1 VNPCS
6 AKCRAVSPGGGG
18 DSMKKYE
25 TLFVLIPTLDEEGT
39 KANIEKIKGV
49 IEQDG
54 TVTNIDEWGKRRL
67 AYEINDIAEGY
78 YVLINF
84 EANPELPKEL
94 DRIFRISDTVLRHI
108 IVNLEEK

>member
-1 VNPCS
+1 
-6 AKCRAVSPGGGG
+6 
-18 DSMKKYE
+18 MKKYE
-25 TLFVLIPTLDEEGT
+25 TLFVLNSNLSEEDI
-39 KANIEKIKGV
+39 KSNIEKIKGV

-54 TVTNIDEWGKRRL
+54 TVTNVDEWGKRRL
-67 AYEINDIAEGY
+67 AYEINDMTEGY

-94 DRIFRISDTVLRHI
+94 DRIFRITDAVIRHL